1 MIKRYFLLIVLT
13 GYCLA
18 NDYFQD
24 VDFDIEVTLNDT
36 DRTLTAFEKI
46 TYTNN
51 SSDTLDFIWFHLWP
65 NAYKSDSSAM
75 AKQFIR
81 LGSTRFL
88 YTKEKDRGYID
99 SLDFSVDGVSA
110 EWDYHSEWIDVAKV
124 FLPKPLFPGKT
135 ITIETPFF
143 VKLPKV
149 VSRLGHTGKHF
160 EITQWYPKPA
170 VYDKNGWHPMPYLNM
185 GEFYSEFGTFD
196 VKITL
201 PENYRIMATGDMVSA
216 GKELAWLDS
225 LAVIGDSLK
234 DLTKKELRKY
244 AKKNKPKKKKKKKID
259 KKKDSLR
266 VVPNKTV
273 HFRQKNVH
281 DFAWFADPNW
291 IV

>member
-1 MIKRYFLLIVLT
+1 
-13 GYCLA
+13 
-18 NDYFQD
+18 
-24 VDFDIEVTLNDT
+24 
-36 DRTLTAFEKI
+36 
-46 TYTNN
+46 
-51 SSDTLDFIWFHLWP
+51 
-65 NAYKSDSSAM
+65 M

-110 EWDYHSEWIDVAKV
+110 AWDYHSEWIDVARV

-170 VYDKNGWHPMPYLNM
+170 VYHKNVWHPMPYLNM

-201 PENYRIMATGDMVSA
+201 PENYRIMATGDMVNA
-216 GKELAWLDS
+216 EKELAWLAS

-234 DLTKKELRKY
+234 DLTK
-244 AKKNKPKKKKKKKID
+244 
-259 KKKDSLR
+259 
-266 VVPNKTV
+266 
-273 HFRQKNVH
+273 
-281 DFAWFADPNW
+281 
-291 IV
+291 